1 MDSPDANSD
10 AISKPICRDCQKME
24 GRFKDKI
31 TSLLKTKATE
41 NYIKL
46 TRAKNVYKGKKII
59 KAS

>member
-1 MDSPDANSD
+1 MQILTQFPNQFAE
-10 AISKPICRDCQKME
+10 IVKKME

-31 TSLLKTKATE
+31 TSLLKTKATK